1 MNSTI
6 PEIIPIANQ
15 NEAYSFFPK
24 GIEIE
29 ESKVRLTIYLNDGYE
44 YLSQLWIFDTAN
56 HIWYNPLLPEG
67 DYVDFQLDSLWQ
79 KTFKLP
85 IGDYIVRI
93 KIDGQ
98 IKDNPIALRRDTSC
112 RIGGRSTQDNSRP
125 LEIPYLSSAAPIA
138 GNISYQRQ
146 EHYQN
151 AAIRVSARF
160 TFYSWQDMDSGLLIF
175 LRFPSPEVYR
185 GRFRAKAYWHKFA
198 IYDAER
204 NLISQ
209 FPSGT
214 TGDWDKFIAH
224 EERDLG
230 YIGFSARLAPGL
242 YFLEY
247 EGNNPRTIPIYVY
260 QGWFTQF
267 FMMVAE
273 EPLFSTARI
282 FISRNLQFE
291 PEDPNHAYVDI
302 CYSKLQN
309 NDFSLDPMLLNNVA
323 HNKFDSPM
331 LGLLGA
337 FIYLSGKENKE
348 DYLFRTIV
356 HNLQNRILVNSS
368 NSPDIYALNFLSYE
382 HFGVT
387 AEDNA
392 KVNVK
397 GTPMLRI
404 AYDTLRRAAAQY
416 AWVMPEGGLNER
428 ISERQVFDSPFNS
441 YSPLSKTV
449 YRKSNAKARGNDS
462 RLSGP
467 LGRIKYRLENHDSLD
482 LFMLDSY
489 NIIPEADGLILKKSY
504 PSNEDEYLPE
514 EKERLERLLR
524 RPKALGWAG
533 LFIVQQL
540 LEDMDITSRQL
551 AAKINLPVSTVDRL
565 RKKWNI

>member
-6 PEIIPIANQ
+6 PEIIPISNQ
-15 NEAYSFFPK
+15 NEVYSFFPK
-24 GIEIE
+24 EIEIE
-29 ESKVRLTIYLNDGYE
+29 EPKVKLTIYLNGGYE

-67 DYVDFQLDSLWQ
+67 DYQDFQLDSLWQ

-85 IGDYIVRI
+85 IGNYIVRV

-112 RIGGRSTQDNSRP
+112 RIGISYGEANTLP
-125 LEIPYLSSAAPIA
+125 LDIPYLASAAPLA
-138 GNISYQRQ
+138 GNISYQGQ
-146 EHYQN
+146 DHYQK
-151 AAIRVSARF
+151 AAIRASSRF
-160 TFYSWQDMDSGLLIF
+160 TFYRGQEMHSGLLIF

-185 GRFRAKAYWHKFA
+185 SRFGTKAYWHKFA

-209 FPSGT
+209 FPNGT
-214 TGDWDKFIAH
+214 TGDWDKFIVP

-230 YIGFSARLAPGL
+230 YIGFSASLTPGL

-247 EGNNPRTIPIYVY
+247 EGDSPRTIPIYIY
-260 QGWFTQF
+260 HGWYSQF

-273 EPLFSTARI
+273 QPLFATARV
-282 FISRNLQFE
+282 FISQNLQFE

-309 NDFSLDPMLLNNVA
+309 NDFSLDRELLINIA
-323 HNKFDSPM
+323 INKFDSPM

-337 FIYLSGKENKE
+337 FIYLSSKEGKE
-348 DYLFRTIV
+348 DDLFRTIV
-356 HNLQNRILVNSS
+356 HNLQNRILVKSS

-387 AEDNA
+387 AEYNA

-404 AYDTLRRAAAQY
+404 AYDTLRRAASRY

-428 ISERQVFDSPFNS
+428 ISERQAFDSPFNS

-449 YRKSNAKARGNDS
+449 YRKSNAKERNTQS

-467 LGRIKYRLENHDSLD
+467 LGRIEFRLENQDSLD
-482 LFMLDSY
+482 FFMLDSY
-489 NIIPEADGLILKKSY
+489 NIISEPGSLILNKSHL
-504 PSNEDEYLPE
+504 SNGDEYLPE
-514 EKERLERLLR
+514 EKERLQRLLK

-533 LFIVQQL
+533 FFIVQQL
-540 LEDMDITSRQL
+540 LEDTDITSRQL
-551 AAKINLPVSTVDRL
+551 AAKINIPVSTVDRL